1 MKMMN
6 YCYMKQN
13 MDKSYKYNTEQ
24 SQTQKD
30 TCSMILFILSSR
42 TDKINSGKNQISG

>member
-1 MKMMN
+1 MKIN
-6 YCYMKQN
+6 ELLLHETN
-13 MDKSYKYNTEQ
+13 MDKSYNTEQ

-42 TDKINSGKNQISG
+42 TDKTNL